1 MGGHDP
7 PMGSL
12 TIVKIQFMRIWIRHG
27 TVVDGSGSPGRVAD
41 LLVEGDTII
50 AVGAE
55 IAPEQR
61 AGAEEL
67 DARGLVVAPGFI
79 DLHSHSDIALMADP
93 LVQCKL
99 AQGITLELL
108 GQDGMSVAP
117 LTDAT
122 AELWRR
128 HLRGLTGSYDLAWSW
143 RTYEQYLQ
151 RLTPTAANV
160 ATLVG
165 HGTLRLNVIGM
176 EQRPATDTELD
187 LMGNLLRDALDAGAF
202 GLSGG
207 LVYTPGAY
215 GDLRE
220 LVALNRLVAAA
231 GKIWVVHMRFE
242 GDRIMQGLEEMF
254 QLVEQT
260 GVALHIS
267 HFKALGRNNWGRAP
281 EIIDRIETQR
291 ARGMDIT
298 VDQYPYTAG
307 STMLSAILPPWAHAD
322 GLSQLRTYLEDPVS
336 LRRIEREVAEG
347 LPDWEGFV
355 AGAGWEQIVI
365 VDIAGGSQQELV
377 GRSLAEIGTRW
388 GCRPFEAA
396 VRLLLD
402 ADFAV
407 SMVIHAMAESDVSAF
422 MRMPWRMGGT
432 DALLGGKPHPRAYGS
447 YPRILG
453 HYVRERGLITLE
465 EAVRQ
470 ITGAPAQRLR
480 LRDRGLIAPGMKADL
495 CLFDPARIIDRA
507 TFSDPA
513 QLPTGIAWVFV
524 NGRPVLHEGIPT
536 GEYPGMLLRQQ

>member
-1 MGGHDP
+1 
-7 PMGSL
+7 
-12 TIVKIQFMRIWIRHG
+12 MRLWIRNG
-27 TVVDGSGSPGRVAD
+27 TVVDGTGAPGRAAD
-41 LLVEGDTII
+41 LLVEGDTIV
-50 AVGAE
+50 AVGSAIVPE
-55 IAPEQR
+55 DAP
-61 AGAEEL
+61 GAELL
-67 DARGLVVAPGFI
+67 DATGLVVAPGFI
-79 DLHSHSDIALMADP
+79 DLHSHSDIALIADP

-117 LTDAT
+117 LTRST
-122 AELWRR
+122 APLWRR
-128 HLRGLTGSYDLAWSW
+128 HLRGLTGSYDLDWDWDS
-143 RTYEQYLQ
+143 YDHYLK

-176 EQRPATDTELD
+176 EQRPATQPELD
-187 LMGNLLRDALDAGAF
+187 LMVALLREALDAGAF

-215 GDLRE
+215 ADLRE

-267 HFKALGRNNWGRAP
+267 HFKALGRKNWGRAP
-281 EIIDRIETQR
+281 EIIARIEEQR

-307 STMLSAILPPWAHAD
+307 STMLSAILPPWAHAE
-322 GLSQLRTYLEDPVS
+322 GPSQLRAYLEDPGL
-336 LRRIEREVAEG
+336 LRRIEREVDTG

-365 VDIAGGSQQELV
+365 VDIAGGHHQQLV
-377 GRSLAEIGTRW
+377 GRSLADIGTLW
-388 GCRPFEAA
+388 GCTPFEAA

-407 SMVIHAMAESDVSAF
+407 SMVIHAMAEADVSDF

-453 HYVRERGLITLE
+453 HYVRERGLIALE

-470 ITGAPAQRLR
+470 MTSAPARRLR
-480 LRDRGLIAPGMKADL
+480 LADRGVIAPGMKADL
-495 CLFDPARIIDRA
+495 CLFDPVRVRDRA
-507 TFSDPA
+507 TFTDPT
-513 QLPTGIAWVFV
+513 QPPEGIVWVFV
-524 NGRPVLHEGIPT
+524 NGRPVLHEGRPT
-536 GEYPGMLLRQQ
+536 GEYPGVLLRQ